1 MCLLV
6 LCPNLRVHAIPY
18 LDVLVPPQVTLFWC
32 GVIRCNIIKFLQD
45 VLTKWLKIIKNLK
58 SLEFQLCYQWMNF
71 DKQYW
76 IFKSDNK
83 SFFSSVNKFLCSKVP
98 LTCRYSLQKVFFF
111 SQHPSSCIR
120 PPLTLNISCFW
131 NLKYK
136 KIGAFWKDLFKVFIF
151 RGGTLL

>member
-1 MCLLV
+1 MLL
-6 LCPNLRVHAIPY
+6 LLLLFLLLEYKNDL
-18 LDVLVPPQVTLFWC
+18 LLVPPQVTLFWC

-58 SLEFQLCYQWMNF
+58 SLEFQLCYQWMNL

-120 PPLTLNISCFW
+120 PPLTLIPTGGGQFAPHFQLPSNCYY
-131 NLKYK
+131 NERA
-136 KIGAFWKDLFKVFIF
+136 GFIRF
-151 RGGTLL
+151 FYFS